1 MHEVRERRSKWGVP
15 WGIRKREAQWNS
27 ALKEGTMN
35 QVSWCHKVNETRTE
49 KWSLG
54 RARFRSLVTLM
65 SKMVDETWL
74 AWIEGGFEKRMEK
87 IRNVDYT
94 AECPGRS
101 HSTWKDAI
109 SRSWTTYF
117 ASPCPIFPICRM
129 QVIIRTSVALKKC
142 GHKLFGTP
150 SIQRKV
156 SVPSIWLREGYNCS
170 NP

>member
-1 MHEVRERRSKWGVP
+1 
-15 WGIRKREAQWNS
+15 
-27 ALKEGTMN
+27 
-35 QVSWCHKVNETRTE
+35 
-49 KWSLG
+49 
-54 RARFRSLVTLM
+54 M

-87 IRNVDYT
+87 IRNVAYI

-101 HSTWKDAI
+101 HSTWEDAI
-109 SRSWTTYF
+109 SRCWTSYF

-129 QVIIRTSVALKKC
+129 QVIIRTSVAFEKC

-156 SVPSIWLREGYNCS
+156 SVPSIWLRAGYNCS
-170 NP
+170 NPQNTVEAMPPRLGIQSDPVSALLTGTLALGIQSCHIRSSRTWGCHVVRIPKLREDITWV

>member
-1 MHEVRERRSKWGVP
+1 
-15 WGIRKREAQWNS
+15 
-27 ALKEGTMN
+27 MN

-129 QVIIRTSVALKKC
+129 QVIIRTSVALKNVVTNC
-142 GHKLFGTP
+142 LALLP
-150 SIQRKV
+150 SRGKSPSPPFDSEKV
-156 SVPSIWLREGYNCS
+156 TIAPIHRIRWKQCS
-170 NP
+170 HA